1 MVGVNMGRMSRTP
14 RSAASFLLAGLSAA
28 IAFPVFAQQPLSERL
43 ISLRGEVEQ
52 LNSELELLRE
62 EQRTVL
68 AGLNAQRAELR
79 ASADRQQL
87 LARDAEAKRDAVLA
101 EVASRGASGDALS
114 PILLSAIDQL
124 GNQVRGGLPF
134 KVEERLAALDEMRL
148 QINNG
153 SLPPARAANRLW
165 AFYEDE
171 LRLTRETGLHNQ
183 TVSLGSE
190 RVLAEVVKVG
200 SMALYFRT
208 PDGRY
213 GQALRVGSG
222 WQFVLAEGV
231 DAQKQIAALFD
242 AQRKQIKQGLFT
254 LPQLAA
260 AGGGR

>member
-1 MVGVNMGRMSRTP
+1 MGRTSRIP
-14 RSAASFLLAGLSAA
+14 RVAASLILASLSATLSA
-28 IAFPVFAQQPLSERL
+28 QALAQQPLSERL

-79 ASADRQQL
+79 ASVDRQQL
-87 LARDAEAKRDAVLA
+87 VARDAEAKRDAALA
-101 EVASRGASGDALS
+101 DAASRGTDGDALT
-114 PILLSAIDQL
+114 PILHSAIEQIA
-124 GNQVRGGLPF
+124 NQVRGGLPF
-134 KVEERLAALDEMRL
+134 KVEERLAALAELRT

-153 SLPPARAANRLW
+153 SMPPARAANRLW

-183 TVSLGSE
+183 TIEVGGE
-190 RVLAEVVKVG
+190 RLLAEVVKVG

-208 PDGRY
+208 PDGRF
-213 GQALRVGSG
+213 GQALRAGQG
-222 WQFVLAEGV
+222 WQFVLAESP
-231 DAQKQIAALFD
+231 DAQRQIAELFD

-254 LPQLAA
+254 LPVVAA
-260 AGGGR
+260 NGGGR

>member
-1 MVGVNMGRMSRTP
+1 MGRMSRTP
-14 RSAASFLLAGLSAA
+14 RAAASFLLAGLAATSLSA
-28 IAFPVFAQQPLSERL
+28 FAQQPLSERL
-43 ISLRGEVEQ
+43 IALRGEVEQ
-52 LNSELELLRE
+52 LNGELELLRE
-62 EQRTVL
+62 EQRSVL

-79 ASADRQQL
+79 ASVDRQQL
-87 LARDAEAKRDAVLA
+87 LARDAETKRDAALA
-101 EVASRGASGDALS
+101 EAASRGASGDALT
-114 PILLSAIDQL
+114 PTLLSAIDQL

-134 KVEERLAALDEMRL
+134 KIEERLAALDEMRL

-183 TVSLGSE
+183 TVSVGGE

-213 GQALRVGSG
+213 GQAVRGGQG
-222 WQFVLAEGV
+222 WQFVLAESA
-231 DAQKQIAALFD
+231 DAQRQIAELFD

-260 AGGGR
+260 TGGGR

>member
-1 MVGVNMGRMSRTP
+1 MGRTSRTP
-14 RSAASFLLAGLSAA
+14 RIAASLLLAGLTASSLPAL
-28 IAFPVFAQQPLSERL
+28 AQQALSERL
-43 ISLRGEVEQ
+43 ITLRGEVEQ

-68 AGLNAQRAELR
+68 AGLNAQRAELS
-79 ASADRQQL
+79 ASVDRQQL
-87 LARDAEAKRDAVLA
+87 LARDAEAKRDAALEESTA
-101 EVASRGASGDALS
+101 RGAEAGSLS
-114 PILLSAIDQL
+114 PALFSAIDQL
-124 GNQVRGGLPF
+124 INQIRGGLPF
-134 KVEERLAALDEMRL
+134 KIEERVAALEALRG

-153 SLPPARAANRLW
+153 SMPPARAANRLW

-183 TVSLGSE
+183 TMEVGGE

-208 PDGRY
+208 PDGRF
-213 GQALRVGSG
+213 GQAVRGGNG
-222 WQFVLAEGV
+222 WQFVVAEPA
-231 DAQKQIAALFD
+231 DAQRQIADLFE

-254 LPQLAA
+254 LPQLAV